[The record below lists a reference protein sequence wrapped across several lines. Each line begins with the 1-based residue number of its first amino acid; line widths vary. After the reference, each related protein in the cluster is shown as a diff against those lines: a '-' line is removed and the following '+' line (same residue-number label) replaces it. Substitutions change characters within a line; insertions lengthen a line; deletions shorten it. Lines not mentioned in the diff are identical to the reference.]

1 MQMTLYNVGHSEEV
15 VVTDRFRFLLPLL
28 LMGLYACAPGE
39 PVASETDAMGSAVP
53 AGTLHN
59 GPAFQFNEITDGVY
73 HIVGTGSLSVGSNSV
88 AIVNEEDVM
97 LVDSHITPAAA
108 FVLQEELRSVT
119 DLPIRYVVN
128 THYHFDHADG
138 NQVFG
143 EGVEVIGHRY
153 TREVLEGNP
162 LEARTFQNF
171 TSGIPGQI
179 EQLQAD
185 VAAAAEA
192 DRARLEEQL
201 FVLENYRDA
210 LAEVTPTPPNLTLDQ
225 KMTIFSGDRE
235 IQLLFLGR
243 GHTGGDVLVYL
254 PAEGILCTG
263 DLLVN
268 GLAFMGDAYVND
280 WVETLDGV
288 SRLEFDT
295 VLPGHGAAF
304 TGKGAIDSFK
314 SYLADLWTQTNQLHA
329 QGRSATEAA
338 AMVDLTVHGDA
349 YPQIQGVGAD
359 ALAVQRIYDL
369 LDGEE

>member
-1 MQMTLYNVGHSEEV
+1 MI
-15 VVTDRFRFLLPLL
+15 DRFRVLLPILFVSL
-28 LMGLYACAPGE
+28 SACAPGE
-39 PVASETDAMGSAVP
+39 PVVSDEGAAGSAVP

-59 GPAFQFNEITDGVY
+59 GPAFQFNEIAEGVY
-73 HIVGTGSLSVGSNSV
+73 HISGTGSLTAGANSV

-108 FVLQEELRSVT
+108 FVLQEELLNVT
-119 DLPIRYVVN
+119 DKPIRYVVN

-143 EGVEVIGHRY
+143 DDVEVIGHRF
-153 TREVLEGNP
+153 TREALEGNP
-162 LEARTFQNF
+162 LEGRTFQAF

-179 EQLQAD
+179 EQLQSD
-185 VAAAAEA
+185 VAAASEA
-192 DRARLEEQL
+192 DRAGLEEQL
-201 FVLENYRDA
+201 FVMENYRDA
-210 LAEVTPTPPNLTLDQ
+210 LAEVRPTPPNLTLDR

-235 IQLLFLGR
+235 IQLLFVGR
-243 GHTGGDVLVYL
+243 AHTGGDVLVYL

-263 DLLVN
+263 DLLVE
-268 GLAFMGDAYVND
+268 GLAFMGDGYVNEWMD
-280 WVETLDGV
+280 ALDAV
-288 SRLEFDT
+288 AELEFDT

-304 TGKGAIDSFK
+304 TGKDKVASFK
-314 SYLADLWTQTNQLHA
+314 SVLADLWTQTNQLHG
-329 QGRSATEAA
+329 QGVAAEEAA
-338 AMVDLTVHGDA
+338 GMVDLTVHSDA